1 MKSYPSIPRATGQ
14 AFREIRNA
22 AIFDKLDGS
31 SCRSEWSS
39 KRGWFKHGRRH
50 GLLDDSNPALSTVPD
65 LFAEHLAEAL
75 ARIARSNRWQQL
87 IVFYEFW
94 GLKSFAGLH
103 EPEDPKRLTLFDAAV
118 DKKGILGPSEFR
130 HLFED
135 RVETARFLN
144 QVTWTRGYIEQV
156 RLGEVEGITFEG
168 VVAKAGTGHS
178 IVRAKAKTQAWVD
191 RVIALHGE
199 VAGRRIVE
207 S

>member
-1 MKSYPSIPRATGQ
+1 
-14 AFREIRNA
+14 
-22 AIFDKLDGS
+22 
-31 SCRSEWSS
+31 
-39 KRGWFKHGRRH
+39 
-50 GLLDDSNPALSTVPD
+50 
-65 LFAEHLAEAL
+65 
-75 ARIARSNRWQQL
+75 
-87 IVFYEFW
+87 
-94 GLKSFAGLH
+94 
-103 EPEDPKRLTLFDAAV
+103 
-118 DKKGILGPSEFR
+118 
-130 HLFED
+130 LFED